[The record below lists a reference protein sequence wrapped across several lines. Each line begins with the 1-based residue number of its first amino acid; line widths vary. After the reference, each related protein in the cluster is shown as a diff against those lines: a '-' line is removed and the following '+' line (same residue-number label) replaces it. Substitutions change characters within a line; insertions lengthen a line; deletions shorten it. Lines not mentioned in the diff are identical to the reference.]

1 MSSWAN
7 RKVVTK
13 RNLSQ
18 IPEELRPQIVS
29 RAERPEVVLSESLQ
43 RSMNSDFEEPQMI
56 QSDQFD
62 KFKQFNLT
70 GLTGQ
75 TGQKNE
81 IVYPN
86 SKAPV
91 KTAPSNKPLLLE
103 INNSSGSAT
112 ELSYGG
118 QSYVFVILRHIEK
131 TTDNNLWITSY
142 NSIRKFYRNKII
154 IIDDN
159 SVINTLNGKLQNTD
173 VVYSEFDGAGEIL
186 PYYYFLKEKWAD
198 KMIFLHDSM
207 FLQRPFRD
215 TELEAPVK
223 FHWEFDKSEAY
234 DQKKISIHLSL
245 LKNNEELL
253 EYIKNPTNVWKGC
266 FGGASICDLK
276 VVEELEEIYNVF
288 SVMTMSI
295 KTRND
300 RMLFERI
307 LGIILFAENRIDKNC
322 SNFGNIVKYP
332 MCFESVSVNT
342 AFSIVSQSNYNTAI
356 VKAWRGR

>member
-7 RKVVTK
+7 RKVVSK

-29 RAERPEVVLSESLQ
+29 RAERPEVVLSESFQ
-43 RSMNSDFEEPQMI
+43 RAMNSDFESSELI

-62 KFKQFNLT
+62 KFKQFN
-70 GLTGQ
+70 Q
-75 TGQKNE
+75 TSQKNE
-81 IVYPN
+81 IIYPN
-86 SKAPV
+86 SKGPV
-91 KTAPSNKPLLLE
+91 KTAPANKPSLLE

-112 ELSYGG
+112 ELNYGG
-118 QSYVFVILRHIEK
+118 QTYVFVILRHIEK

-159 SVINTLNGKLQNTD
+159 SVINTLNGKLQNAD
-173 VVYSEFDGAGEIL
+173 VIYSEFDGAGEIL
-186 PYYYFLKEKWAD
+186 PYHYFLKNKWAD
-198 KMIFLHDSM
+198 RMIFLHDSM

-215 TELEAPVK
+215 TELDAPVR

-245 LKNNEELL
+245 LKNNEKLL
-253 EYIKNPTNVWKGC
+253 EYIKNPANVWKGC

-276 VVEELEEIYNVF
+276 VVEELEETYNLF
-288 SVMTMSI
+288 SVLPMSI

-307 LGIILFAENRIDKNC
+307 LGIILFSENRIDRNC

-332 MCFESVSVNT
+332 MCFESVSINN
-342 AFSIVSQSNYNTAI
+342 AFSLISQANYNTAI